1 MGARR
6 EGREQALQ
14 ILYGMELNPVTVP
27 QALRHFREGARGSE
41 ASQLFAEELVLGV
54 AGHKA
59 ELDAAIEEKSTNWTV
74 PRMAKI
80 DLNILRLAVF
90 ELLFRPDIPAN
101 VTINEAIEIA
111 KKFGTE
117 DSPAFINGILDQFA
131 GEKAA
136 ADQPLS

>member
-27 QALRHFREGARGSE
+27 QAIRHFREGDRGS
-41 ASQLFAEELVLGV
+41 AAAQLFAEELVTGV
-54 AGHKA
+54 AQHKA

-117 DSPAFINGILDQFA
+117 DSPAFINGILDQIA
-131 GEKAA
+131 GERAA
-136 ADQPLS
+136 TGQPSP

>member
-14 ILYGMELNPVTVP
+14 ILYGMELNPVSVP
-27 QALRHFREGARGSE
+27 QALRHFREGSRGSE
-41 ASQLFAEELVLGV
+41 ASRVFAEELVLGV
-54 AGHKA
+54 AEHKA

-131 GEKAA
+131 GEKAVPG
-136 ADQPLS
+136 QPSP

>member
-27 QALRHFREGARGSE
+27 QALRHFREGGRSSE
-41 ASQLFAEELVLGV
+41 ASRVFAEELVLGV
-54 AGHKA
+54 AEHKA

-131 GEKAA
+131 GEKAVPG
-136 ADQPLS
+136 QPSP